1 MDLATGVATPNKPPV
16 ILEHSTGAPGVQELT
31 LLALVKVEADHLV
44 LDAAHEE
51 LGGSLGVPEHALH
64 LHHVG
69 RVVSH
74 HRNPAPEYSYQPCVH
89 HLMLLE
95 T

>member
-1 MDLATGVATPNKPPV
+1 MRIPEVDLSASVSTSNKPAV
-16 ILEHSTGAPGVQELT
+16 ILEHSAGAPGVQQLT
-31 LLALVKVEADHLV
+31 LLALVQVEADHLV

-51 LGGSLGVPEHALH
+51 LGGSLGVSEHALH

-74 HRNPAPEYSYQPCVH
+74 HRNPPPVH
-89 HLMLLE
+89 HSY
-95 T
+95 

>member
-1 MDLATGVATPNKPPV
+1 MDLPISVSTPHKSSMIFQDGTG
-16 ILEHSTGAPGVQELT
+16 SSGVQQLT
-31 LLALVKVEADHLV
+31 LLALVQVEADHLV

-69 RVVSH
+69 RVMSH
-74 HRNPAPEYSYQPCVH
+74 HRDPAPEHVI
-89 HLMLLE
+89 
-95 T
+95 TIVFII